1 MDSVTLLLMLL
12 LIGGLIFAL
21 PLIIRGW
28 LTSRKSPRI

>member
-1 MDSVTLLLMLL
+1 MDSVTILLMLI

-28 LTSRKSPRI
+28 LISRKSPRL